1 MATRDPRVDAYLAKA
16 PAFAKPILTRFRKAV
31 HAGCPDVVETIK
43 WSVPFFDHKGTLAS
57 MAFFKAHTRFG
68 FWKGSLLASAPQGKS
83 VAGMNQFGTVSSI
96 DDMPSEAAL
105 VRMVKEA
112 VALNDS
118 GVKVER
124 KRMPKA
130 PLKTPADLLAA
141 LKKDGKAAAAWKSS
155 SPSHQREYI
164 EWITDAKA
172 DDTRSRRLD
181 QAVQWIAEGKGRN
194 WKYERK

>member
-1 MATRDPRVDAYLAKA
+1 MATREPRVDAYIAKA

-43 WSVPFFDHKGTLAS
+43 WSVPFFEYKGTLAS

-112 VALNDS
+112 AALNDS
-118 GVKVER
+118 GVKVARER
-124 KRMPKA
+124 KPKA
-130 PLKTPADLLAA
+130 PLKAPAALLAA
-141 LKKDGKAAAAWKSS
+141 LKKNKKAGAAFAAF
-155 SPSHQREYI
+155 SPSARRDYI
-164 EWITDAKA
+164 EWITGAKSEA
-172 DDTRSRRLD
+172 TRKSRLD
-181 QAVQWIAEGKGRN
+181 TAIAWIAEGKKRH
-194 WKYERK
+194 WKYER

>member
-112 VALNDS
+112 AALNDS
-118 GVKVER
+118 GVKVARER
-124 KRMPKA
+124 KPKA
-130 PLKTPADLLAA
+130 PLKAPAALLAA
-141 LKKDGKAAAAWKSS
+141 LKKNKKAGAAFAAF
-155 SPSHQREYI
+155 SPSARRDYI
-164 EWITDAKA
+164 EWITGAKSEA
-172 DDTRSRRLD
+172 TRKSRLD
-181 QAVQWIAEGKGRN
+181 TAIEWIAEGKKRH
-194 WKYERK
+194 WKYER

>member
-112 VALNDS
+112 AALNDS
-118 GVKVER
+118 GVKVARER
-124 KRMPKA
+124 KPKA
-130 PLKTPADLLAA
+130 PLKAPAALLAA
-141 LKKDGKAAAAWKSS
+141 LKKNKKAGAAFAAF
-155 SPSHQREYI
+155 SPSARRDYI
-164 EWITDAKA
+164 EWITDAKSEA
-172 DDTRSRRLD
+172 TRKSRLD
-181 QAVQWIAEGKGRN
+181 TAIEWIAEGKKRH
-194 WKYERK
+194 WKYER